1 MAEIHPTALVEEGAQ
16 LGAGCIVG
24 PFCVV
29 GPQAVLG
36 ERVELKSHVV
46 IAGDTTI
53 GDETVVFSFAVIG
66 EIPQDLKFRGEHSR
80 LVIGRRNRIR
90 EHVTMNPG
98 TDGGGG
104 VTRIGDDCLFMAGA
118 HVAHDCQIGDRV
130 IMVNNA
136 GNLRDR
142 TLLKMTD
149 EELDSVLTVHVKG
162 TFWCTQ
168 AAARAMVEQGSGG
181 AVVNTT
187 SGAHFGSF
195 GQTAYAAAKGAIA
208 SMTYTWAMELA
219 RHGIRVNAIGP
230 LGTTAMSKTYRDA
243 DGNPGQEF
251 DPAMNGPA
259 LVYLCSDEASNVS
272 GQVFGTGGQRL
283 SHMVQPHYGKT
294 LVKQDGWDIE
304 AIRQHFQTHMPGE
317 FGAFGILGQPYP
329 FHGGVK
335 APGAQ

>member
-136 GNLRDR
+136 GAGGHCIIEDDVIVGGLSGLHQWVRVGRGAIIGALTMVPKDVIPYGLVQAPRGVLDGLNLVG
-142 TLLKMTD
+142 LKRRGVARADITALRAAFQMLAQG
-149 EELDSVLTVHVKG
+149 EG
-162 TFWCTQ
+162 TFQDRVRRLGEESASDYVRQIVDFVQ
-168 AAARAMVEQGSGG
+168 AATDR
-181 AVVNTT
+181 
-187 SGAHFGSF
+187 SF
-195 GQTAYAAAKGAIA
+195 LTPKG
-208 SMTYTWAMELA
+208 
-219 RHGIRVNAIGP
+219 
-230 LGTTAMSKTYRDA
+230 
-243 DGNPGQEF
+243 
-251 DPAMNGPA
+251 
-259 LVYLCSDEASNVS
+259 
-272 GQVFGTGGQRL
+272 
-283 SHMVQPHYGKT
+283 
-294 LVKQDGWDIE
+294 
-304 AIRQHFQTHMPGE
+304 
-317 FGAFGILGQPYP
+317 
-329 FHGGVK
+329 
-335 APGAQ
+335 